1 MLVEDG
7 IFAVWHSLRLLP
19 AFPVSIWHDRHLY
32 VRKQAAHQPSQ
43 SRHPARSWQPCPYG
57 GRRWH
62 SHFYGWLS
70 LTDPTEPMLTGGLD
84 YSTLCMPSYCT
95 TKLLRVQAKE
105 KSRKSGADVS
115 GSCWLL
121 SDPRCSMHCVPCGG
135 STLTGEPQGH
145 AVLAMHFSL
154 SHPARGSCTKWLTPP
169 LPWCTL
175 LSFSAVPI
183 NPMRLGRG
191 QPPPGTQRV
200 LSQSRTEKPK

>member
-1 MLVEDG
+1 MEDG

-135 STLTGEPQGH
+135 STLTGEPRAMQCWLCTSPSVTQH
-145 AVLAMHFSL
+145 EALA
-154 SHPARGSCTKWLTPP
+154 PNG
-169 LPWCTL
+169 
-175 LSFSAVPI
+175 
-183 NPMRLGRG
+183 
-191 QPPPGTQRV
+191 
-200 LSQSRTEKPK
+200 

>member
-1 MLVEDG
+1 MEDG

-32 VRKQAAHQPSQ
+32 VRKQAAHQPFQ

-84 YSTLCMPSYCT
+84 YSTVCMPSYCT
-95 TKLLRVQAKE
+95 TKLLRVQGKE
-105 KSRKSGADVS
+105 NSRKSGADVS

-121 SDPRCSMHCVPCGG
+121 SDPQPPRRADAPCIVCPVVGAPSQESPG
-135 STLTGEPQGH
+135 
-145 AVLAMHFSL
+145 LAMHFSL
-154 SHPARGSCTKWLTPP
+154 GHPARGSCTEWLTPP

-175 LSFSAVPI
+175 LSFSAVPT
-183 NPMRLGRG
+183 NPIRLGRG